1 MPDCEGP
8 CADVTLAVPPGVVDV
23 AAVGMNVNV
32 VVAVVECKLTRLG
45 IQISQCNIPTV
56 GLDRA
61 MLRDWTNGA
70 ILVPLVVDLHK
81 VKISNK

>member
-23 AAVGMNVNV
+23 VAVGMNVN
-32 VVAVVECKLTRLG
+32 
-45 IQISQCNIPTV
+45 V